1 MAELFQKA
9 KKDNIIEELKL
20 DPIDDTMLR
29 NAGITKTQFKSII
42 GFANRNRP
50 LEEYKKTMKMFKK
63 DHMVDV
69 REYEEKKQEIDDE
82 IMERKLAAK
91 RAEKA
96 RQQKLEQERKEQQE
110 KLRQE
115 QEQIR

>member
-9 KKDNIIEELKL
+9 KKDDIIEELKL

-69 REYEEKKQEIDDE
+69 REYEDKKQVIDDD
-82 IMERKLAAK
+82 IMERKMAAR

-96 RQQKLEQERKEQQE
+96 RQAKLEQEKKERQE

-115 QEQIR
+115 QEQLR